1 MELISYFALL
11 HGVGVNVP
19 AFDTVQSHN
28 MHQKM
33 IFSSCCFGKKK
44 TSGPD
49 VAMRHRFITQPGIA
63 VLTIAVYFRLLL
75 FGRIASASLIPSQQR
90 K

>member
-1 MELISYFALL
+1 MELIAYFALL

-33 IFSSCCFGKKK
+33 IFSSCA
-44 TSGPD
+44 TD
-49 VAMRHRFITQPGIA
+49 VAIHRFIT
-63 VLTIAVYFRLLL
+63 
-75 FGRIASASLIPSQQR
+75 
-90 K
+90 

>member
-1 MELISYFALL
+1 MELIAYFALL

-33 IFSSCCFGKKK
+33 IFSSCCFEKIN
-44 TSGPD
+44 TSGTD
-49 VAMRHRFITQPGIA
+49 VAMRHRFIT
-63 VLTIAVYFRLLL
+63 
-75 FGRIASASLIPSQQR
+75 
-90 K
+90 

>member
-33 IFSSCCFGKKK
+33 IFSSCCFGKKNNFWPRCGNA
-44 TSGPD
+44 SSFHH
-49 VAMRHRFITQPGIA
+49 VAWNRCPN
-63 VLTIAVYFRLLL
+63 YCCL
-75 FGRIASASLIPSQQR
+75 F
-90 K
+90 

>member
-1 MELISYFALL
+1 MELIAYFALL

-33 IFSSCCFGKKK
+33 IFSSCCFGGGKK
-44 TSGPD
+44 
-49 VAMRHRFITQPGIA
+49 
-63 VLTIAVYFRLLL
+63 LL
-75 FGRIASASLIPSQQR
+75 AQM
-90 K
+90 

>member
-44 TSGPD
+44 
-49 VAMRHRFITQPGIA
+49 Q
-63 VLTIAVYFRLLL
+63 LLAQMWQCVIVSS
-75 FGRIASASLIPSQQR
+75 RSLESLS
-90 K
+90 

>member
-1 MELISYFALL
+1 MELIAYFALL

-28 MHQKM
+28 IHQKM
-33 IFSSCCFGKKK
+33 IFSGCCFGKKN

-49 VAMRHRFITQPGIA
+49 VAMRYRFIT
-63 VLTIAVYFRLLL
+63 
-75 FGRIASASLIPSQQR
+75 
-90 K
+90 